1 MKTKLF
7 FLFVFCLLSTHVF
20 VYGNG
25 EPSVKKRI
33 ALKGDIRTVKRSII
47 SPDEIVTATYN
58 EHQLEL
64 HFHQPVGSVC
74 ITVWSSGN
82 LLIEDEHVITDNVE
96 VPVLI
101 PLDGFQE
108 GDSSIEIRLE
118 NGLLYGVF

>member
-1 MKTKLF
+1 MLV
-7 FLFVFCLLSTHVF
+7 LGLLLLSTF
-20 VYGNG
+20 SMN
-25 EPSVKKRI
+25 
-33 ALKGDIRTVKRSII
+33 AAFLKNFLRDIEITLEFIMDDVKRSII

-82 LLIEDEHVITDNVE
+82 LLIEDEQVITDNVE